1 MRCFRSTHQGLKVS
15 GREPLIGLAPLFG
28 AQEVEGG
35 EYPACVIGQLRSAEP
50 LELGVSLWGAEA
62 RLGGRD
68 GLPRSITGGLTL
80 FSAGGQRGDLVLGEP
95 QHLGMVEEGRDCRD
109 IVTQLSAVSKAVD
122 RAAFKV
128 VAVNLK
134 ACVQGTNEGGP
145 DEGELE
151 KMFMS
156 LV

>member
-1 MRCFRSTHQGLKVS
+1 MENPDPAETRAILNRL
-15 GREPLIGLAPLFG
+15 RR
-28 AQEVEGG
+28 AQ
-35 EYPACVIGQLRSAEP
+35 GQLAA
-50 LELGVSLWGAEA
+50 V
-62 RLGGRD
+62 
-68 GLPRSITGGLTL
+68 I
-80 FSAGGQRGDLVLGEP
+80 
-95 QHLGMVEEGRDCRD
+95 GMVEEGRDCRD

>member
-1 MRCFRSTHQGLKVS
+1 MGTDEGNTRGESRS
-15 GREPLIGLAPLFG
+15 GRDARHPEPAAPG
-28 AQEVEGG
+28 A
-35 EYPACVIGQLRSAEP
+35 GQLAA
-50 LELGVSLWGAEA
+50 V
-62 RLGGRD
+62 
-68 GLPRSITGGLTL
+68 I
-80 FSAGGQRGDLVLGEP
+80 
-95 QHLGMVEEGRDCRD
+95 GMVEEGRDCRD

>member
-1 MRCFRSTHQGLKVS
+1 MENPDPAEVKAVLNRLRRAQGQ
-15 GREPLIGLAPLFG
+15 LA
-28 AQEVEGG
+28 A
-35 EYPACVIGQLRSAEP
+35 VIGMIEDNRECK
-50 LELGVSLWGAEA
+50 E
-62 RLGGRD
+62 
-68 GLPRSITGGLTL
+68 
-80 FSAGGQRGDLVLGEP
+80 
-95 QHLGMVEEGRDCRD
+95 
-109 IVTQLSAVSKAVD
+109 IVTQLSAVSKAID

-134 ACVQGTNEGGP
+134 ACVLGENPNGP

>member
-1 MRCFRSTHQGLKVS
+1 MQLDP
-15 GREPLIGLAPLFG
+15 EELDP
-28 AQEVEGG
+28 
-35 EYPACVIGQLRSAEP
+35 VIKWLCRVQGQLAAVIRM
-50 LELGVSLWGAEA
+50 
-62 RLGGRD
+62 
-68 GLPRSITGGLTL
+68 I
-80 FSAGGQRGDLVLGEP
+80 
-95 QHLGMVEEGRDCRD
+95 EEGRECRD